1 MESQIVT
8 DNIALQKSKTFAI
21 RMVKLYRYLSEER
34 KEYILSKQVLRSGTG
49 IGANLAES
57 ECAIS
62 RNDFLSKVYIA
73 LKEASET
80 RYWLELLY
88 RTDYLTKEQYDS
100 LDEDCVEI
108 YKILQSTTK
117 TMKERIMAK

>member
-88 RTDYLTKEQYDS
+88 RTDYLRKEQYDS

>member
-34 KEYILSKQVLRSGTG
+34 KEYVLSKQVLRSGTG

>member
-49 IGANLAES
+49 IEANLAES

-62 RNDFLSKVYIA
+62 RYDFLSKVYIA

>member
-1 MESQIVT
+1 MT

-88 RTDYLTKEQYDS
+88 RTDYLRKEQYDS